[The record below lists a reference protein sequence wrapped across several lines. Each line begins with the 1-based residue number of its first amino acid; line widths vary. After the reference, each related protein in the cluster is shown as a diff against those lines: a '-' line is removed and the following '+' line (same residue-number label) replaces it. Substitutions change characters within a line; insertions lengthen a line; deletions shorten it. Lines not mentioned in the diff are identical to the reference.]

1 MITKEDTVLEL
12 FPIPSLIT
20 KYPGTI
26 EEEFKFIQ
34 SLEWGVK
41 NRGQGNFLSKDKFIL
56 KHKELSKIKDFIYES
71 LNKFTVGI
79 WKTKQKLII
88 TQSWCN
94 KNLSNTEHPV
104 HHHANSLVSGVF
116 YFKQDITMP
125 PIQFSRVDRQPLMP
139 KIEEYNIFNSQQIM
153 FPMVDGELIIFP
165 SNVWHAVL
173 PNKSK
178 NPRRES
184 DQEKSKFK
192 KDEVEDLIKCPECGN
207 YFSSGSS
214 CTVCSSK

>member
-1 MITKEDTVLEL
+1 MTIQEKYFAKKEQVLQF
-12 FPIPSLIT
+12 FPTPALIT
-20 KYPGTI
+20 KYPDTI
-26 EEEFKFIQ
+26 EEEFEFIQ
-34 SLEWGVK
+34 NLEYAEKGSE
-41 NRGQGNFLSKDKFIL
+41 NGNTQTRDTYLL

-139 KIEEYNIFNSQQIM
+139 KIEENNMFNSQQIM
-153 FPMVDGELIIFP
+153 FPMVDGELIMFP
-165 SNVWHAVL
+165 SNIWHAVL
-173 PNKSK
+173 PNKGKDTRYSMSF
-178 NPRRES
+178 NTFANELGW
-184 DQEKSKFK
+184 QENFTYLNTN
-192 KDEVEDLIKCPECGN
+192 ELL
-207 YFSSGSS
+207 
-214 CTVCSSK
+214 

>member
-1 MITKEDTVLEL
+1 MTIQEKYFAKKEQVLQF
-12 FPIPSLIT
+12 FPTPGLIT
-20 KYPGTI
+20 KYTDTI
-26 EEEFKFIQ
+26 EEEFEFIQ
-34 SLEWGVK
+34 NLEYAEKGSE
-41 NRGQGNFLSKDKFIL
+41 NGNAQTRDTYLL

-139 KIEEYNIFNSQQIM
+139 KIEENNIFNSQQIM
-153 FPMVDGELIIFP
+153 FPMEDGELIIFP

-178 NPRRES
+178 NPRYSMSFNTFANELGHKES
-184 DQEKSKFK
+184 LSYLNTNE
-192 KDEVEDLIKCPECGN
+192 LL
-207 YFSSGSS
+207 
-214 CTVCSSK
+214 

>member
-1 MITKEDTVLEL
+1 MTIQEKYFAKKEQVLQF
-12 FPIPSLIT
+12 FPTPALIT
-20 KYPGTI
+20 KYPDTI
-26 EEEFKFIQ
+26 EEEFEFIQ
-34 SLEWGVK
+34 NLEYGEK
-41 NRGQGNFLSKDKFIL
+41 GSENGNTQTRDTYLL
-56 KHKELSKIKDFIYES
+56 KHKELSKSKDFIYES

-139 KIEEYNIFNSQQIM
+139 KIEENNIFNSQQIM
-153 FPMVDGELIIFP
+153 FPMEDGELIIFP

-178 NPRRES
+178 NPRYSMSFNTFANELGW
-184 DQEKSKFK
+184 QENFTYLNTN
-192 KDEVEDLIKCPECGN
+192 ELL
-207 YFSSGSS
+207 
-214 CTVCSSK
+214 

>member
-1 MITKEDTVLEL
+1 M
-12 FPIPSLIT
+12 
-20 KYPGTI
+20 YPATI
-26 EEEFKFIQ
+26 EEEFEFIQ
-34 SLEWGVK
+34 NLEYGEK
-41 NRGQGNFLSKDKFIL
+41 GSENGNTQTRDTYLL

-139 KIEEYNIFNSQQIM
+139 KIEENNMFNSQQIM
-153 FPMVDGELIIFP
+153 FPMVDGELIMFP

-178 NPRRES
+178 NPRYSMSFNTFANELGW
-184 DQEKSKFK
+184 QENFTYLNTN
-192 KDEVEDLIKCPECGN
+192 ELL
-207 YFSSGSS
+207 
-214 CTVCSSK
+214 

>member
-1 MITKEDTVLEL
+1 MTIQEKYFAEKEQVLQF
-12 FPIPSLIT
+12 FPTPGLIT
-20 KYPGTI
+20 KYPDTI
-26 EEEFKFIQ
+26 EEEFEFIQ
-34 SLEWGVK
+34 NLEYGEK
-41 NRGQGNFLSKDKFIL
+41 GSENGNAQTRDTYLL

-139 KIEEYNIFNSQQIM
+139 KIEENNIFNSQQIM
-153 FPMVDGELIIFP
+153 FPMEDGELIIFP

-178 NPRRES
+178 NPRYSMSFNTFANELGWRDNFTYLNTNE
-184 DQEKSKFK
+184 
-192 KDEVEDLIKCPECGN
+192 LL
-207 YFSSGSS
+207 
-214 CTVCSSK
+214 

>member
-1 MITKEDTVLEL
+1 MIIEKYFKEKEQVLQF
-12 FPIPSLIT
+12 FPTPGLIT
-20 KYPGTI
+20 KYPDTI
-26 EEEFKFIQ
+26 EEEFEFIQ
-34 SLEWGVK
+34 NLEYAEKGSE
-41 NRGQGNFLSKDKFIL
+41 NGNAQTRDTYLL

-125 PIQFSRVDRQPLMP
+125 PIQFSRVDRQSLMP
-139 KIEEYNIFNSQQIM
+139 KTEEYNIFNSQQIM
-153 FPMVDGELIIFP
+153 FPMVDGELILFP
-165 SNVWHAVL
+165 SNIWHAVL
-173 PNKSK
+173 PN
-178 NPRRES
+178 ES
-184 DQEKSKFK
+184 
-192 KDEVEDLIKCPECGN
+192 EDTRYSMSFNTFAKELGWIEN
-207 YFSSGSS
+207 LTYLNINEIL
-214 CTVCSSK
+214 

>member
-1 MITKEDTVLEL
+1 MTIQEKYFAEKEQVLQF
-12 FPIPSLIT
+12 FPTPGLIT
-20 KYPGTI
+20 KYPDTI
-26 EEEFKFIQ
+26 EEEFEFIQ
-34 SLEWGVK
+34 NLEYGEK
-41 NRGQGNFLSKDKFIL
+41 GSENGNTQTRDTYLL

-139 KIEEYNIFNSQQIM
+139 KIEENNMFNSQQIM
-153 FPMVDGELIIFP
+153 FPMEDGELIIFP

-178 NPRRES
+178 NPRYSMSFNTFANELGW
-184 DQEKSKFK
+184 QENFTYLNTN
-192 KDEVEDLIKCPECGN
+192 ELL
-207 YFSSGSS
+207 
-214 CTVCSSK
+214 

>member
-1 MITKEDTVLEL
+1 MTIQEKYFAEKEQVLQF
-12 FPIPSLIT
+12 FPTPGLIT
-20 KYPGTI
+20 KYPDTI
-26 EEEFKFIQ
+26 EEEFEFIQ
-34 SLEWGVK
+34 NLEDGEK
-41 NRGQGNFLSKDKFIL
+41 GSENGNTQTRDTYLL
-56 KHKELSKIKDFIYES
+56 KHKELSKIIYES

-139 KIEEYNIFNSQQIM
+139 KIEENNIFNSQQIM
-153 FPMVDGELIIFP
+153 FPMEDGELIIFP

-178 NPRRES
+178 NPRYSMSFNTFAKELGWI
-184 DQEKSKFK
+184 ENLTYLNTN
-192 KDEVEDLIKCPECGN
+192 EIL
-207 YFSSGSS
+207 
-214 CTVCSSK
+214 

>member
-1 MITKEDTVLEL
+1 MTIQEKYFAEKEQVLQF
-12 FPIPSLIT
+12 FPTPGLIT
-20 KYPGTI
+20 KYPDTI

-34 SLEWGVK
+34 NLEYENKHTENGNVK
-41 NRGQGNFLSKDKFIL
+41 SKDTYLL

-79 WKTKQKLII
+79 WKTKQKMII

-139 KIEEYNIFNSQQIM
+139 KTEEYNIFNSQQIM

-178 NPRRES
+178 NPRYSMSFNTFANELGW
-184 DQEKSKFK
+184 QENFTYLNTN
-192 KDEVEDLIKCPECGN
+192 ELL
-207 YFSSGSS
+207 
-214 CTVCSSK
+214 

>member
-1 MITKEDTVLEL
+1 MTIQEKYFAEKEQVLQ
-12 FPIPSLIT
+12 FFHTHGLIT
-20 KYPGTI
+20 KYPDTI
-26 EEEFKFIQ
+26 EEEFEFIQ
-34 SLEWGVK
+34 NLEYAEKGSE
-41 NRGQGNFLSKDKFIL
+41 NGNAQTRDTYLL

-139 KIEEYNIFNSQQIM
+139 KIEQNNIFNSQQIM
-153 FPMVDGELIIFP
+153 FPMEDGELIIFP

-178 NPRRES
+178 TPRYSMSFNTFANE
-184 DQEKSKFK
+184 
-192 KDEVEDLIKCPECGN
+192 LG
-207 YFSSGSS
+207 
-214 CTVCSSK
+214 

>member
-1 MITKEDTVLEL
+1 MTIQEKYFAEKEQVLQF
-12 FPIPSLIT
+12 FPTPGLIT
-20 KYPGTI
+20 KYPDTI
-26 EEEFKFIQ
+26 EEEFEFIQ
-34 SLEWGVK
+34 NLEYGEK
-41 NRGQGNFLSKDKFIL
+41 GSENGNVQTRDTYLL

-139 KIEEYNIFNSQQIM
+139 KIEENNMFNSQQIM
-153 FPMVDGELIIFP
+153 FPMVDGELIMFP

-178 NPRRES
+178 NPRYSMSFNTFANELGW
-184 DQEKSKFK
+184 QENFTYLNTN
-192 KDEVEDLIKCPECGN
+192 ELL
-207 YFSSGSS
+207 
-214 CTVCSSK
+214 

>member
-1 MITKEDTVLEL
+1 MTIQEKYFAKKEQVLQF
-12 FPIPSLIT
+12 FPTPALIT
-20 KYPGTI
+20 KYPDTI
-26 EEEFKFIQ
+26 EEEFEFIQ
-34 SLEWGVK
+34 NLEYGEK
-41 NRGQGNFLSKDKFIL
+41 GSENGNTQTRDTYLL

-139 KIEEYNIFNSQQIM
+139 KIEENNMFNSQQIM
-153 FPMVDGELIIFP
+153 FPMVDGELIMFP
-165 SNVWHAVL
+165 SNIWHAVL
-173 PNKSK
+173 PNKGKDTRYSMSF
-178 NPRRES
+178 NTFANELGW
-184 DQEKSKFK
+184 QENFTYLNTN
-192 KDEVEDLIKCPECGN
+192 ELL
-207 YFSSGSS
+207 
-214 CTVCSSK
+214 